1 MHHRSVGWVQHQ
13 CASLHIVWGSGRLCF
28 LVPLSYRTYYVC
40 FFFRGIPL
48 LSLSLPHFKV
58 YMGTITGGWQSDRK
72 LAKHLGRA
80 EVSRIILYVVA
91 SFFRY

>member
-1 MHHRSVGWVQHQ
+1 MLFGTS
-13 CASLHIVWGSGRLCF
+13 F
-28 LVPLSYRTYYVC
+28 LSYLLRL